1 MNEQRMAETPTTRSS
16 SPETTP
22 TKVKQQ
28 NLPTT
33 ADSGYVVGVDIGGTN
48 LRLALANMHGAVLAR
63 SSSSTVNS
71 RSAEAVTHMIHRG
84 VQALLQEVSLPLNL
98 LRAVAAGVPGVTD
111 VDAGIVVATSYLMG
125 WRDVPLRALLEARL
139 GVPAAVEN
147 DVNTAA
153 IAEYQIGAAQGVRD
167 FVFIAVGTGIGA
179 GIVLNGRLFHG
190 MDWTAGEIGYLLVPG
205 TSVKPVER

>member
-125 WRDVPLRALLEARL
+125 WRDVPLRSLLETML
-139 GVPAAVEN
+139 GAPAAVDN
-147 DVNTAA
+147 DVNLAA
-153 IAEYQIGAAQGVRD
+153 LGESWGGAAKGATD
-167 FVFIAVGTGIGA
+167 FVFLAIGTGIGA
-179 GIVLNGRLFHG
+179 GSALIAAVLSGC
-190 MDWTAGEIGYLLVPG
+190 
-205 TSVKPVER
+205 S